1 MENKQT
7 DPINE
12 PDREDIKIDPSKV
25 DPTPI
30 PEDIDPILEFANFI
44 GGKLNG

>member
-7 DPINE
+7 NPNNDPN
-12 PDREDIKIDPSKV
+12 REEIKIDPSKFY
-25 DPTPI
+25 PTPT

-44 GGKLNG
+44 GGKQNG

>member
-7 DPINE
+7 DPNND
-12 PDREDIKIDPSKV
+12 PNREEIKIDPSKV
-25 DPTPI
+25 DPTPT

>member
-7 DPINE
+7 DQKPEEIV
-12 PDREDIKIDPSKV
+12 IDPSKV
-25 DPTPI
+25 DPTPT

>member
-7 DPINE
+7 DPNNDPKPEEIV
-12 PDREDIKIDPSKV
+12 IDPSKV
-25 DPTPI
+25 DPTPT

-44 GGKLNG
+44 GGKSNG